1 VSSCPEMISSQ
12 EQLKAF
18 ERLKEVFSVPIARI
32 AQKKHDRPALFH
44 RGSAGLPAVLFSAN
58 RALTAA
64 SVAPI
69 IGKVFLEAVAYKST
83 LEIPAGRIR
92 DSYEKVRKRDHG
104 EVCHR

>member
-1 VSSCPEMISSQ
+1 MISSQ

-18 ERLKEVFSVPIARI
+18 ERLKEVFSVLIARI
-32 AQKKHDRPALFH
+32 AQEKHDRPTLFH

-58 RALTAA
+58 RALTAD

-69 IGKVFLEAVAYKST
+69 IGKVYLKAVAYKST
-83 LEIPAGRIR
+83 LEISAGRIR

-104 EVCHR
+104 EDCHR